1 MKGCKKKGICSYYKK
16 KTIIILFENK
26 FKSKRYLMEQYP
38 KCYKFYFILNN
49 NNKKNTIKTTQA
61 FRPNRNRLWPKIESK
76 VYIGLQD

>member
-49 NNKKNTIKTTQA
+49 NNKKKTPLKQLRYLDLIGTGSA
-61 FRPNRNRLWPKIESK
+61 PK
-76 VYIGLQD
+76 

>member
-1 MKGCKKKGICSYYKK
+1 MKGCKKKAFVHITKK

-49 NNKKNTIKTTQA
+49 NKKKHH
-61 FRPNRNRLWPKIESK
+61 
-76 VYIGLQD
+76 

>member
-49 NNKKNTIKTTQA
+49 NNNKKHH
-61 FRPNRNRLWPKIESK
+61 
-76 VYIGLQD
+76 

>member
-1 MKGCKKKGICSYYKK
+1 
-16 KTIIILFENK
+16 
-26 FKSKRYLMEQYP
+26 MEQYP